1 MIDAVARSYE
11 CHEGD
16 PHCWNGIRDDGRQLL
31 SARELRR
38 YRKLIPED
46 EDLQRDWEAAVND
59 PAKYVQLMLGQQSDE
74 EQREDSDEENYY
86 PPFEAEQ
93 DKQNYYLAYH
103 QVEAHL
109 RYLATRPGEA
119 EVYRKFQVSQC
130 KSLIVSLI
138 RSVSLNRVFRRF
150 GTVSRLTRAMPRG
163 ILSVTG
169 VMAVPLSLS
178 GSCRMLMRVVAKT
191 AVVTCSF
198 VYWIEMGLPVP
209 RGESTIVLG
218 TKWGVV

>member
-1 MIDAVARSYE
+1 MARSYE

-16 PHCWNGIRDDGRQLL
+16 PHCWNGIRDAGRHLL
-31 SARELRR
+31 TARELRR

-46 EDLQRDWEAAVND
+46 VDLQRDWEAAVDD
-59 PAKYVQLMLGQQSDE
+59 PAKYVQLMLGQQGDE
-74 EQREDSDEENYY
+74 EQREESDDENYW

-119 EVYRKFQVSQC
+119 EVYRKFQVSQW
-130 KSLIVSLI
+130 KSLCVLLI
-138 RSVSLNRVFRRF
+138 RSVSLNRVFRRC

-163 ILSVTG
+163 ILLG
-169 VMAVPLSLS
+169 MDVMDGPLSLS
-178 GSCRMLMRVVAKT
+178 RSCRMLMRVVAKT
-191 AVVTCSF
+191 AVVMCSF
-198 VYWIEMGLPVP
+198 VYWIEMGVTVPV
-209 RGESTIVLG
+209 V
-218 TKWGVV
+218 